1 MKTPDRESTP
11 ATRELP
17 SEMHREAMHD
27 VTLLQESRDV
37 LLERLERV
45 MVALALTLDAEAA
58 AEERLARM
66 QEQAGVRRISSRPAV
81 EWSMLAQ
88 RYRDLIHAVE
98 SVNDELQLN
107 CGRTRP

>member
-1 MKTPDRESTP
+1 MKIPDREP
-11 ATRELP
+11 VAARPELTA
-17 SEMHREAMHD
+17 EMHREAVQD
-27 VTLLQESRDV
+27 VTLLQESRCL

-58 AEERLARM
+58 AEEPLARM
-66 QEQAGVRRISSRPAV
+66 QEQTGVHRINGQRTV

-88 RYRDLIHAVE
+88 RYPDLIHAVGL
-98 SVNDELQLN
+98 VNDDLQLN